1 MPQDSQSSDAA
12 APQGKTYR
20 STPSVKQVRFP
31 VRRSK
36 VRREQGKGKG
46 KGKAA
51 QSREKSASLKQ
62 QTLTQMD
69 FVSSFSEEVTLSDSD
84 DESDTSL
91 SGANKPD
98 IPSKGSSEAQ
108 PKGEKGEKEE
118 EEIIRGTQ
126 VIQDSYASPDD
137 ILSTQASPLKLQ
149 PIQLRDTLVLSPSRV
164 KSMRPLDTVKASP
177 RRRAHWSSNP
187 GGSKRLKQSQEDDMP
202 SPTRVRFVTN
212 DVDDRVIPD
221 SDEEYEEL
229 EGLEE
234 DEVILQ
240 EDELVLQDTFA
251 TGHETQLVMEELASL
266 EYPER
271 DEGEEQQQRQNTVP
285 TEILASTPHSSTVTS
300 SGASSNSKPVPPIET
315 TDPLPTTKAP
325 LQSPTTSQSPNATS
339 ESHHSTDPSQRPHS
353 QFFESQRVPLHI
365 LQSFTPVSART
376 DILLPIPSKVL
387 SSLVDGSKPLLHLPY
402 RIPELV
408 ARFWL
413 LDQETLRYMACVQPG
428 EPNGSEW
435 DYHVDQ
441 VYELNNP
448 VEERDMQEEGWVT
461 GQVRRYIYLPPA
473 IVGQLL
479 WNLRCATFDRTAQEE
494 HDDGNLNTQEES
506 IPESSMPLHPAAHSH
521 SQSRSTNQNHDTGQP
536 SSLLFQDHGSS
547 LASIPANAVFD
558 SSPLLT
564 KSQMLSDSLLS
575 DDV

>member
-1 MPQDSQSSDAA
+1 MIPDSQSSDAA
-12 APQGKTYR
+12 APQGRTYR
-20 STPSVKQVRFP
+20 STPSAKQVRFP
-31 VRRSK
+31 MRRSK

-46 KGKAA
+46 KAA
-51 QSREKSASLKQ
+51 QSREKNASLKQ

-91 SGANKPD
+91 SGAKKPD
-98 IPSKGSSEAQ
+98 ILSKGSSEAQ

-137 ILSTQASPLKLQ
+137 NLSTQVSPLKIQ
-149 PIQLRDTLVLSPSRV
+149 PIKLRDTLVLSPSRV
-164 KSMRPLDTVKASP
+164 RFKEPQDVVKASP

-187 GGSKRLKQSQEDDMP
+187 GGSKRLKPSQEDDVP
-202 SPTRVRFVTN
+202 SPTRVRFSTK
-212 DVDDRVIPD
+212 DVDDREIPD

-229 EGLEE
+229 EVLEE
-234 DEVILQ
+234 DEVAF
-240 EDELVLQDTFA
+240 QDTFA
-251 TGHETQLVMEELASL
+251 TGHETQLVLEELASL

-271 DEGEEQQQRQNTVP
+271 DEGEEQQQEQGTV
-285 TEILASTPHSSTVTS
+285 TSRVLASTQHSSTASSSETS
-300 SGASSNSKPVPPIET
+300 SNTKPVPPIES
-315 TDPLPTTKAP
+315 TDPLPTTKTS
-325 LQSPTTSQSPNATS
+325 LHSPIISQSPNATS
-339 ESHHSTDPSQRPHS
+339 ESHHSTDLSQRPHS

-387 SSLVDGSKPLLHLPY
+387 SSLVNGSKPLLHLPY

-506 IPESSMPLHPAAHSH
+506 IPESSMPLHPHPAAH
-521 SQSRSTNQNHDTGQP
+521 SQSRSNNHDTGQP

-547 LASIPANAVFD
+547 LATFPANAVFD

>member
-1 MPQDSQSSDAA
+1 MMPDSQSSDAA
-12 APQGKTYR
+12 PPQGKTYR
-20 STPSVKQVRFP
+20 STPSAKQVRFP
-31 VRRSK
+31 MRRSK

-46 KGKAA
+46 KAA
-51 QSREKSASLKQ
+51 QSREKNASLKQ

-98 IPSKGSSEAQ
+98 ILSKGSSEAQ

-118 EEIIRGTQ
+118 EEIIRSTQ

-137 ILSTQASPLKLQ
+137 NLSTQASPLKLQ

-164 KSMRPLDTVKASP
+164 RFMEPQDVVKASP
-177 RRRAHWSSNP
+177 RRRAHWSSNSE
-187 GGSKRLKQSQEDDMP
+187 GSKRFKPSQEDDVP
-202 SPTRVRFVTN
+202 SPTRVRFVTK
-212 DVDDRVIPD
+212 DVDDREIPD

-229 EGLEE
+229 ELLEE
-234 DEVILQ
+234 DEV
-240 EDELVLQDTFA
+240 VLQDTFA

-266 EYPER
+266 EYPEQN
-271 DEGEEQQQRQNTVP
+271 EEQREQGQGAVTSQVSAST
-285 TEILASTPHSSTVTS
+285 STPHSSTTTS
-300 SGASSNSKPVPPIET
+300 SETSLNSKPAPPIET
-315 TDPLPTTKAP
+315 TDPLPTAKAP
-325 LQSPTTSQSPNATS
+325 LQSPTISQSPNTTS
-339 ESHHSTDPSQRPHS
+339 QSHHSTDLSQRPHS

-387 SSLVDGSKPLLHLPY
+387 SSLVDGSKPLLNLPY

-428 EPNGSEW
+428 EPNGTDW

-479 WNLRCATFDRTAQEE
+479 WNLRCATFDRTEQEHHE
-494 HDDGNLNTQEES
+494 DGNTQEKSNPEALDWRS
-506 IPESSMPLHPAAHSH
+506 PESSMPLHPAAHS
-521 SQSRSTNQNHDTGQP
+521 QSRSTNHDTGQP

-547 LASIPANAVFD
+547 LVTIPANAVFD

>member
-1 MPQDSQSSDAA
+1 MPSESQSSDAA

-137 ILSTQASPLKLQ
+137 NLSTQVSPLKLQ
-149 PIQLRDTLVLSPSRV
+149 PIQLRDTSVLSPSRV
-164 KSMRPLDTVKASP
+164 RFMEPQDVVKASP
-177 RRRAHWSSNP
+177 RRRAHWSSNT

-212 DVDDRVIPD
+212 GVDDRVIPD

-271 DEGEEQQQRQNTVP
+271 DEEEREQGPGAVSGQIT
-285 TEILASTPHSSTVTS
+285 ASISTLHS
-300 SGASSNSKPVPPIET
+300 SGATSSEASSNNKPVPPIET
-315 TDPLPTTKAP
+315 TDPLPTTKTSS
-325 LQSPTTSQSPNATS
+325 LHSPTISQSPNDTS
-339 ESHHSTDPSQRPHS
+339 ESHHSTDLSQKPHS

-376 DILLPIPSKVL
+376 DILLPISSKVL
-387 SSLVDGSKPLLHLPY
+387 TSLVDGSKPLLHLPY
-402 RIPELV
+402 RVPELV

-435 DYHVDQ
+435 DYHIDQ

-564 KSQMLSDSLLS
+564 KSQMLSGGG
-575 DDV
+575 

>member
-1 MPQDSQSSDAA
+1 MPSESQSSDAA
-12 APQGKTYR
+12 PQQGKTYR

-31 VRRSK
+31 MRRSK

-46 KGKAA
+46 KAA
-51 QSREKSASLKQ
+51 QSRGKDASLKQ

-98 IPSKGSSEAQ
+98 ILSKGSSEAQ
-108 PKGEKGEKEE
+108 PKDEKGEKEE

-164 KSMRPLDTVKASP
+164 RFMEPQDVVKASP

-187 GGSKRLKQSQEDDMP
+187 EGSKRLKPSQEDDVP
-202 SPTRVRFVTN
+202 SPTRVRFLTK
-212 DVDDRVIPD
+212 DVDDREIPD

-229 EGLEE
+229 EVLEE
-234 DEVILQ
+234 DEV
-240 EDELVLQDTFA
+240 VLQDTFA

-266 EYPER
+266 EYPKRE
-271 DEGEEQQQRQNTVP
+271 EGEEQQQGQGTVTP
-285 TEILASTPHSSTVTS
+285 QILASTQHSSVATS
-300 SGASSNSKPVPPIET
+300 SETSSNNKPVPPTET
-315 TDPLPTTKAP
+315 TDPLPTTKTS
-325 LQSPTTSQSPNATS
+325 LQSPTISQSPNTTS
-339 ESHHSTDPSQRPHS
+339 QSHPSTDLSQKPHS
-353 QFFESQRVPLHI
+353 QFFESQRVPLDI

-387 SSLVDGSKPLLHLPY
+387 GSLIDGSKPLLHLPY

-428 EPNGSEW
+428 EPNGPDW

-479 WNLRCATFDRTAQEE
+479 WNLRCATFDHTEQE
-494 HDDGNLNTQEES
+494 HDDGNTQEKSTVEAS
-506 IPESSMPLHPAAHSH
+506 PESSMPLHTATH
-521 SQSRSTNQNHDTGQP
+521 SQSRSNNHDTGQP

-547 LASIPANAVFD
+547 LVTIPANAVFD

>member
-1 MPQDSQSSDAA
+1 MPSESQSSDAA
-12 APQGKTYR
+12 AAQGKTYR

-31 VRRSK
+31 MRRSK

-46 KGKAA
+46 KAA
-51 QSREKSASLKQ
+51 QSREKNASLKQ

-84 DESDTSL
+84 DDSDTSL

-98 IPSKGSSEAQ
+98 ILSKGSSEAQ
-108 PKGEKGEKEE
+108 PKGEKEE

-137 ILSTQASPLKLQ
+137 NLSTQASPLKLQ

-164 KSMRPLDTVKASP
+164 RFMEPQNVVKASP
-177 RRRAHWSSNP
+177 RRRAHWSSSNL
-187 GGSKRLKQSQEDDMP
+187 GGSKRLKPSQEDDVP
-202 SPTRVRFVTN
+202 SPTRVRFSTK
-212 DVDDRVIPD
+212 DVDDREIPD

-229 EGLEE
+229 EVLEE
-234 DEVILQ
+234 DEV
-240 EDELVLQDTFA
+240 VLQDTFA
-251 TGHETQLVMEELASL
+251 TGHETQLVLEELASL

-271 DEGEEQQQRQNTVP
+271 NEEQREQGQGAVTSQVS
-285 TEILASTPHSSTVTS
+285 ASTPHSSTATS
-300 SGASSNSKPVPPIET
+300 SGDSSNTKPVPPIES
-315 TDPLPTTKAP
+315 TDPLPRTKTS
-325 LQSPTTSQSPNATS
+325 LHSPIISQSPNATS
-339 ESHHSTDPSQRPHS
+339 ESHHSTDLSQRPHS

-506 IPESSMPLHPAAHSH
+506 IPESSMPLHPHPAAH
-521 SQSRSTNQNHDTGQP
+521 SQSRSNNHDTGQP

-547 LASIPANAVFD
+547 LVTIPANAVFD

>member
-1 MPQDSQSSDAA
+1 MPSESQSSDATG
-12 APQGKTYR
+12 PQGRTYR
-20 STPSVKQVRFP
+20 STPSAKQVRFP

-36 VRREQGKGKG
+36 VRREQGKS

-51 QSREKSASLKQ
+51 QSREKNASLKQ

-91 SGANKPD
+91 SGTKKPVVL
-98 IPSKGSSEAQ
+98 PKGSSEAQ
-108 PKGEKGEKEE
+108 SKNKKED
-118 EEIIRGTQ
+118 EEIIRETQ

-137 ILSTQASPLKLQ
+137 GLSTQASPLKLQ

-164 KSMRPLDTVKASP
+164 RFMEPQDVVKASP
-177 RRRAHWSSNP
+177 RRRAHWSSNL
-187 GGSKRLKQSQEDDMP
+187 GGSKRLKQSQEDDVP
-202 SPTRVRFVTN
+202 SPTRVRFVSK
-212 DVDDRVIPD
+212 DVDDREIPD

-229 EGLEE
+229 EVLEE
-234 DEVILQ
+234 DEV
-240 EDELVLQDTFA
+240 VLQDTFA

-266 EYPER
+266 EYPEQEER
-271 DEGEEQQQRQNTVP
+271 EEQQQRQGTV
-285 TEILASTPHSSTVTS
+285 TTQILASTPHSSTATS
-300 SGASSNSKPVPPIET
+300 SETSSNNKPIPPREI
-315 TDPLPTTKAP
+315 TDPLLPTTKTSSH
-325 LQSPTTSQSPNATS
+325 SPTISQSPNATS
-339 ESHHSTDPSQRPHS
+339 EPHPSTDLSQRPHS

-376 DILLPIPSKVL
+376 DILLPIPSKIL
-387 SSLVDGSKPLLHLPY
+387 SSLIDGSKPLLHLPY
-402 RIPELV
+402 RVPELV

-428 EPNGSEW
+428 EPNGPDW

-506 IPESSMPLHPAAHSH
+506 IPESSMPLHPHPATH
-521 SQSRSTNQNHDTGQP
+521 SQSRSNNHDTGQP

-547 LASIPANAVFD
+547 LATIPANAVFD

>member
-1 MPQDSQSSDAA
+1 MIPDSQSSDAA
-12 APQGKTYR
+12 APQGRTYR
-20 STPSVKQVRFP
+20 STPSAKQVRFP
-31 VRRSK
+31 MRRSK
-36 VRREQGKGKG
+36 VRREQGKGK
-46 KGKAA
+46 AA
-51 QSREKSASLKQ
+51 QKQKRGKDASLKQ

-69 FVSSFSEEVTLSDSD
+69 FVSSFSEVSEEVTLSDSD
-84 DESDTSL
+84 DASDGSF
-91 SGANKPD
+91 SGADTGKPVAL
-98 IPSKGSSEAQ
+98 PKGSSEAQ
-108 PKGEKGEKEE
+108 LKDKEE
-118 EEIIRGTQ
+118 EEEEEKETIGDTPF
-126 VIQDSYASPDD
+126 IQDSYASPDD
-137 ILSTQASPLKLQ
+137 NLLTQASPLKLQ

-164 KSMRPLDTVKASP
+164 RFMEPQDVVKASP

-187 GGSKRLKQSQEDDMP
+187 EGSKRLKPSQEDDVP
-202 SPTRVRFVTN
+202 SPTRVRFSTK
-212 DVDDRVIPD
+212 DVDDREIPD

-229 EGLEE
+229 EVLEE
-234 DEVILQ
+234 DEV
-240 EDELVLQDTFA
+240 VLQDTFA
-251 TGHETQLVMEELASL
+251 TGHETQLVLEELASL

-271 DEGEEQQQRQNTVP
+271 NEEQREQAQGAVTSQVV
-285 TEILASTPHSSTVTS
+285 ASTPHSSTATS
-300 SGASSNSKPVPPIET
+300 SETSSNSKPVPPIES
-315 TDPLPTTKAP
+315 TDPLPTTKTT
-325 LQSPTTSQSPNATS
+325 LHSPTISQSPNATS
-339 ESHHSTDPSQRPHS
+339 ESHQSTDLSQKPHD
-353 QFFESQRVPLHI
+353 QIFESQRVPLHI

-387 SSLVDGSKPLLHLPY
+387 SSLVNGSKPLLHLPY

-448 VEERDMQEEGWVT
+448 VEERDMQEEGWIT

-479 WNLRCATFDRTAQEE
+479 WNLRCATFDRTEQE
-494 HDDGNLNTQEES
+494 HDDGNTQEKSTAEALDFRS
-506 IPESSMPLHPAAHSH
+506 PESSMPLHPAAHSE
-521 SQSRSTNQNHDTGQP
+521 SRSTYHDTGQP

-547 LASIPANAVFD
+547 LVTIPANAVFD

>member
-1 MPQDSQSSDAA
+1 MIPDSQSSDAA
-12 APQGKTYR
+12 PPQGKTYR

-31 VRRSK
+31 MRRSK

-51 QSREKSASLKQ
+51 QSREKNASLKQ

-98 IPSKGSSEAQ
+98 ILSKGSSEAQ

-118 EEIIRGTQ
+118 EEIIRGSQ

-137 ILSTQASPLKLQ
+137 NLSTQASPLKIQ
-149 PIQLRDTLVLSPSRV
+149 PIKLRDTLVLSPSRV
-164 KSMRPLDTVKASP
+164 RFMEPQDVVKASP

-187 GGSKRLKQSQEDDMP
+187 EGSKRLKPSQEDDMP
-202 SPTRVRFVTN
+202 SPTRVRFLTK
-212 DVDDRVIPD
+212 DVDDREIPD

-229 EGLEE
+229 EVLEE
-234 DEVILQ
+234 DEV
-240 EDELVLQDTFA
+240 VLQDTFA
-251 TGHETQLVMEELASL
+251 TGHETQLVLEELASL

-271 DEGEEQQQRQNTVP
+271 NEEQREQEPSAVTSQV
-285 TEILASTPHSSTVTS
+285 LASTLHSSIITS
-300 SGASSNSKPVPPIET
+300 SGGSSNNKPAPPIES
-315 TDPLPTTKAP
+315 TDPLPTTKTS
-325 LQSPTTSQSPNATS
+325 LQSPTISQSPNATS
-339 ESHHSTDPSQRPHS
+339 ESHHSTDLSQRPHS

-376 DILLPIPSKVL
+376 DILLPVPSKVL
-387 SSLVDGSKPLLHLPY
+387 SSLVDGSTPLLHLPY

-428 EPNGSEW
+428 EPSGPNW

-479 WNLRCATFDRTAQEE
+479 WNLRCATFDRTEQENDAE
-494 HDDGNLNTQEES
+494 NTQEKNTVEALDWRS
-506 IPESSMPLHPAAHSH
+506 PESSMPLHPASH
-521 SQSRSTNQNHDTGQP
+521 SQSRSTNHDTGQP

-547 LASIPANAVFD
+547 LVTIPANAVFD

>member
-1 MPQDSQSSDAA
+1 MPSESQSSDAA
-12 APQGKTYR
+12 APQGRTYR
-20 STPSVKQVRFP
+20 STPSAKQVRFP
-31 VRRSK
+31 MRRSK
-36 VRREQGKGKG
+36 VRGPGKDKDKAVQKQKRGKD
-46 KGKAA
+46 
-51 QSREKSASLKQ
+51 ASLKQ

-69 FVSSFSEEVTLSDSD
+69 FVSSFSEVSEEVTLSDSD
-84 DESDTSL
+84 DASDTTL
-91 SGANKPD
+91 SGTGKDKPD
-98 IPSKGSSEAQ
+98 IVSKGSSEAQ
-108 PKGEKGEKEE
+108 LKVKKEE
-118 EEIIRGTQ
+118 EEKEEIIRETQ

-137 ILSTQASPLKLQ
+137 ILSTQVSPLKLQ
-149 PIQLRDTLVLSPSRV
+149 PMQLRDTLVLSPSRV
-164 KSMRPLDTVKASP
+164 RNIGSLDTVKASP

-187 GGSKRLKQSQEDDMP
+187 GGSKRLKPSQEENMP
-202 SPTRVRFVTN
+202 SPTRVRFLTKDV
-212 DVDDRVIPD
+212 DVDDREIPD

-229 EGLEE
+229 ELLEEEEE
-234 DEVILQ
+234 DEV
-240 EDELVLQDTFA
+240 VLQDTFA
-251 TGHETQLVMEELASL
+251 TGHETQLVLEELASL

-271 DEGEEQQQRQNTVP
+271 DEEDREKGQGTV
-285 TEILASTPHSSTVTS
+285 TSQVSASTQHSSTATS
-300 SGASSNSKPVPPIET
+300 SETSSNSKPVPLIET
-315 TDPLPTTKAP
+315 ADPLPTIKAP
-325 LQSPTTSQSPNATS
+325 LQSPTISQSPNATS
-339 ESHHSTDPSQRPHS
+339 ESHPSTDLSQRPHS

-376 DILLPIPSKVL
+376 DILLPIPSQVL
-387 SSLVDGSKPLLHLPY
+387 TSLIDGSKPLLHLPY
-402 RIPELV
+402 RVPELV

-413 LDQETLRYMACVQPG
+413 LEQETLRYMACVQPG
-428 EPNGSEW
+428 EPNSSEW
-435 DYHVDQ
+435 DYRVDQ

-461 GQVRRYIYLPPA
+461 GQIRRYIYLPPA

-479 WNLRCATFDRTAQEE
+479 WNLRCATFDRTAQEG
-494 HDDGNLNTQEES
+494 HDDGNLNIQQES

-521 SQSRSTNQNHDTGQP
+521 SQSRSTNHDTGQP

>member
-1 MPQDSQSSDAA
+1 MIPDSQSSDAA
-12 APQGKTYR
+12 PQQGKTYR

-31 VRRSK
+31 LRRSK

-46 KGKAA
+46 KAA
-51 QSREKSASLKQ
+51 QSREKNASLKQ

-91 SGANKPD
+91 SGTNKPV
-98 IPSKGSSEAQ
+98 ILPKGSSKAQ
-108 PKGEKGEKEE
+108 SKNKKED
-118 EEIIRGTQ
+118 EEIIRETQ

-137 ILSTQASPLKLQ
+137 NLSTQASPLKLQ

-164 KSMRPLDTVKASP
+164 RFMEPQDTVKASP
-177 RRRAHWSSNP
+177 RRRAHWSNDP
-187 GGSKRLKQSQEDDMP
+187 GVSKRLKSSQEDDVP
-202 SPTRVRFVTN
+202 SPTRVRFVSK
-212 DVDDRVIPD
+212 DVDDREIPD

-229 EGLEE
+229 EVLEE
-234 DEVILQ
+234 DEV
-240 EDELVLQDTFA
+240 VLQDTFA
-251 TGHETQLVMEELASL
+251 TGHETQLVLEELASL
-266 EYPER
+266 EYSER
-271 DEGEEQQQRQNTVP
+271 NEEQREQGQGAVTSQVP
-285 TEILASTPHSSTVTS
+285 ASTSTPHSSTATLS
-300 SGASSNSKPVPPIET
+300 ETSSNSKPVPPIET
-315 TDPLPTTKAP
+315 TDRLPKTKTS
-325 LQSPTTSQSPNATS
+325 LQSPTISQSPNATS
-339 ESHHSTDPSQRPHS
+339 ESHHSTDLSQRPHS

-387 SSLVDGSKPLLHLPY
+387 SSLIDGSKPLLHLPY
-402 RIPELV
+402 RVPELV

-428 EPNGSEW
+428 EPSGSEW

-506 IPESSMPLHPAAHSH
+506 IPESSMPLHPHPAAH
-521 SQSRSTNQNHDTGQP
+521 SQSRSNNHDTGQP

-547 LASIPANAVFD
+547 LVTIPANAVFD